1 MRRRVREDG
10 ADEQVLRVRC
20 SRGRGLAA
28 RHEEPEREALPG
40 AAMKHI
46 VFYSGGKASFLAASR
61 VIEWYGAESVTL
73 LFTDTMVED
82 TDLYR
87 FLDES
92 SAALGVPVT
101 RIADGRTIW
110 QVFSDSKFLGNNRVP
125 LCSRILKQEVAQK
138 WVDANCDPSD
148 TTLHFGI
155 DWTEEHRMIS
165 VRRVWRDWKCESPLL
180 VEPLVEKDAA
190 DALLKRLGIAQPRLY
205 ALGASHNNCGGLCV
219 RAGQGAFAWG
229 LKAIPEVYAEWERNE
244 ERLRDQLGDVAI
256 LRDRRGGTSKP
267 LPLVVLRARIA
278 NTPEQIDMFDIG
290 GCGCFVEDDEDSPKQ
305 EQL

>member
-1 MRRRVREDG
+1 V
-10 ADEQVLRVRC
+10 
-20 SRGRGLAA
+20 
-28 RHEEPEREALPG
+28 
-40 AAMKHI
+40 KHI

-138 WVDANCDPSD
+138 WVDANCEPDD

-165 VRRVWRDWKCESPLL
+165 VRRVWKDWKCESPLL
-180 VEPLVEKDAA
+180 VEPLVEKDEA
-190 DALLKRLGIAQPRLY
+190 DALLNRLGIAQPRLY

-219 RAGQGAFAWG
+219 RAGQGTFAWG

-267 LPLVVLRARIA
+267 LPLVALRERIA
-278 NTPEQIDMFDIG
+278 RTPEQIDMFDIG
-290 GCGCFVEDDEDSPKQ
+290 GCGCFVEDAE
-305 EQL
+305 ETRMGGAR